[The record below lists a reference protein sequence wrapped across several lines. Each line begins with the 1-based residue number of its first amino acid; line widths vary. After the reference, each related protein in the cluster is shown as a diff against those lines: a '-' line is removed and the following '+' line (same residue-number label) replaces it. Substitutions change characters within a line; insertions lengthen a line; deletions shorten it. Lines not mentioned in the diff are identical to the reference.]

1 MNPVAAGLSVGT
13 LASLAGVAM
22 LELHCANLEALHVM
36 VWHVGVIPLSGAAG
50 ALIAARKGRRPS

>member
-1 MNPVAAGLSVGT
+1 
-13 LASLAGVAM
+13 M

-50 ALIAARKGRRPS
+50 ALIAARRARRPS